1 MSTKVNKVTSQERKN
16 NNLFINFFYNM
27 FPTIIV
33 KNKIVAN
40 IIYMLTFPILSTK
53 KKIDNQLNTDI

>member
-1 MSTKVNKVTSQERKN
+1 MSTKVNKVTSQEKRN
-16 NNLFINFFYNM
+16 NNLFVNFFYNL
-27 FPTIIV
+27 FPTIII

-40 IIYMLTFPILSTK
+40 VIYMLTFPILVTK